1 MWEPWFLDK
10 DMFLK
15 LFKAIVRPHLE
26 YANVVWHPM
35 FIRQKQL
42 LEGVQRRATKIVP
55 GLNKLSYRD
64 RLIALDLPTIKFRQT
79 RGDLIQ
85 TFKIIHEI
93 ENIDCDNFFTFCNS
107 ATRNSDLKLYKEYA
121 KTKTRSNFLP
131 NRIHSTWNAL
141 PSNVKNAESVLQFK
155 QLIDNQ
161 IPHLKY

>member
-1 MWEPWFLDK
+1 MKFEEHINNAVKKANQMIGLIRRSFEFLDK

-93 ENIDCDNFFTFCNS
+93 ENIDCDNFFYF
-107 ATRNSDLKLYKEYA
+107 LYF
-121 KTKTRSNFLP
+121 S
-131 NRIHSTWNAL
+131 H
-141 PSNVKNAESVLQFK
+141 
-155 QLIDNQ
+155 
-161 IPHLKY
+161 